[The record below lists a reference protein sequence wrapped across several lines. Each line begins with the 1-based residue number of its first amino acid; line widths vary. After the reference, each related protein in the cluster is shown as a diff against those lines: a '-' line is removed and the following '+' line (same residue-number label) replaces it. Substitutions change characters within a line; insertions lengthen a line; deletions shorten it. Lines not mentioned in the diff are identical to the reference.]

1 MKRTIVLLICSFIA
15 SFVYAGNGV
24 FEGCR
29 DPDGMIG
36 EKCSNR
42 YPRVEPPPYY
52 YNERDEVVSIRRIG
66 DDQVIVTYGDGSY
79 DDLHRRP
86 NGTWGKGLWTDP
98 SSGTTL
104 SK

>member
-1 MKRTIVLLICSFIA
+1 MKRAIALLACLLMANIA
-15 SFVYAGNGV
+15 YGKGF
-24 FEGCR
+24 FEDCM

-36 EKCSNR
+36 EKCFNR
-42 YPRVEPPPYY
+42 NPNAERPPYFS
-52 YNERDEVVSIRRIG
+52 EGRDEVVSIRRSG

-86 NGTWGKGLWTDP
+86 NGTWGKGLWIDET
-98 SSGTTL
+98 SGKTY